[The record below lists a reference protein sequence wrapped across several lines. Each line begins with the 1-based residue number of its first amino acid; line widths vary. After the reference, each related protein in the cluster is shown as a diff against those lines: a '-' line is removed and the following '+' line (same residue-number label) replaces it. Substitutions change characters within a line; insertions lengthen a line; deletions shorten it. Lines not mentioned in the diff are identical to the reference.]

1 MQRWMNDIL
10 KTARA
15 AAFVVAACAVLSSGA
30 HARQQ
35 QSGAGAGQTQTQS
48 SAEPRRS
55 PSSSQAPARATDQL
69 PADPPA
75 VAPNYK
81 APERELPSVE
91 RVGVEVGE
99 PFALTL
105 DEAIRLAL
113 ENNNDIEAT
122 RIDVT
127 VAEHELTAA
136 RGAYDL
142 RFTSETYFERSETP
156 VASFLS
162 GGSGG
167 SLNTTDVTGRAGF
180 EGLAPRGGG
189 SYKFEFT
196 SRRLSTNNAFNDIN
210 PAVANGFSFSFT
222 QPLLRGRKTDDTR
235 RRVEIAKKNLSLTD
249 AQFRRRATEVIT
261 NVEQAYWELAY
272 ALRNLQI
279 QIDAVKQARAQ
290 AESDR
295 RQVEKGVIAPVDLL
309 ESETQV
315 KNFEQSVYA
324 AQEGVSHAEN
334 NLKKML
340 AAERSA
346 EIWSKALL
354 PVTPVDL
361 EAPRVALGTAVESAL
376 TNRLELAELETS
388 AEINKID
395 QRFYR
400 DQTRPQIDLTASYSS
415 NALAGSLRD
424 EENPLVSGLVSLQT
438 RVNELSTLS
447 GLPALPAT
455 SFNTGGSIVGGYG
468 TSLKNLFAQNNP
480 TVKVGVKISLPFR
493 NRTAK
498 ANFARTIAE
507 GRRVQNQ
514 RAKAE
519 QVIEAEV
526 RDTLQALRSVEA
538 RLAASSSARSTA
550 EQQYQSERRKFQSG
564 MSTAYMVSQRQI
576 DLINARG
583 RELQAQTDLNK
594 AIADFR
600 RATGST
606 LQTHNVALRPN
617 DPARRF
623 EQTNKT
629 AAQSPANESI
639 SGLDKE

>member
-1 MQRWMNDIL
+1 MKDIL

-15 AAFVVAACAVLSSGA
+15 AAFVVAACALHTAGA

-35 QSGAGAGQTQTQS
+35 DGAKGN
-48 SAEPRRS
+48 P
-55 PSSSQAPARATDQL
+55 L
-69 PADPPA
+69 PANPPA
-75 VAPNYK
+75 VAPNYE

-91 RVGVEVGE
+91 RVGVESGE
-99 PFALTL
+99 QLTL
-105 DEAIRLAL
+105 TLEEAVRLAL
-113 ENNNDIEAT
+113 ESNNDIEAT

-127 VAEHELTAA
+127 VAEHELTSA
-136 RGAYDL
+136 RGAYDVRL
-142 RFTSETYFERSETP
+142 TSETYFERTETP
-156 VASFLS
+156 VASFLA
-162 GGSGG
+162 GGRDG
-167 SLNTTDVTGRAGF
+167 SLKTTDVAGKFGF
-180 EGLAPRGGG
+180 EGLSPRAGG

-196 SRRLSTNNAFNDIN
+196 TRRLSSNNVFNDIN
-210 PAVANGFSFSFT
+210 PTVSQGFSFSYT
-222 QPLLRGRKTDDTR
+222 QPLLRGRKTDDNR

-279 QIDAVKQARAQ
+279 QIDAVRQARAQ

-315 KNFEQSVYA
+315 KNFEQGVYA
-324 AQEGVSHAEN
+324 AQETVSRAEN

-340 AAERSA
+340 SPDRRDAM
-346 EIWSKALL
+346 WSKALL
-354 PVTPVDL
+354 PVTPVNL
-361 EAPRVALGTAVESAL
+361 EAPRVALEEAVRSAL
-376 TNRLELAELETS
+376 NNRLELAELETR

-400 DQTRPQIDLTASYSS
+400 DQTRPQVDLTATYGS

-424 EENPLVSGLVSLQT
+424 EENPLVTGLVSLQE
-438 RVNELSTLS
+438 RVNQLSTLS
-447 GLPALPAT
+447 GLPTVPMT
-455 SFNTGGSIVGGYG
+455 SFDTNAEIVGGYG
-468 TSLKNLFAQNNP
+468 RSLKSLLAQNNP
-480 TVKVGVKISLPFR
+480 TVKVGVRVSLPWR

-498 ANFARTIAE
+498 ANFARSLTE
-507 GRRVQNQ
+507 GRRVENQ
-514 RAKAE
+514 RAKTE
-519 QVIEAEV
+519 QTIEAEV
-526 RDTLQALRSVEA
+526 RDSLQALRSSEA
-538 RLAASSSARSTA
+538 RLAAASSARSTA

-564 MSTAYMVSQRQI
+564 MSTTYMVSQRQI
-576 DLINARG
+576 DLINAKG

-594 AIADFR
+594 SVADFR

-623 EQTNKT
+623 ARTNQPAAT
-629 AAQSPANESI
+629 APADHESD
-639 SGLDKE
+639 GYEKE

>member
-1 MQRWMNDIL
+1 MQRWMKDIL

-15 AAFVVAACAVLSSGA
+15 AAFVVAACALQATGA
-30 HARQQ
+30 HAQAD
-35 QSGAGAGQTQTQS
+35 GAKAN
-48 SAEPRRS
+48 PM
-55 PSSSQAPARATDQL
+55 

-75 VAPNYK
+75 VAPNYE
-81 APERELPSVE
+81 APSRELPSSE
-91 RVGVEVGE
+91 RVGVDAGE
-99 PFALTL
+99 PLTLTL
-105 DEAIRLAL
+105 DEAVRLAL

-127 VAEHELTAA
+127 VSEHELTAA

-142 RFTSETYFERSETP
+142 RLTSETYFERSETP
-156 VASFLS
+156 TASFLA
-162 GGSGG
+162 GGRGG
-167 SLNTTDVTGRAGF
+167 SLKTTDVSGRFGF
-180 EGLAPRGGG
+180 EGLSPRAGG
-189 SYKFEFT
+189 SYKFEFST
-196 SRRLSTNNAFNDIN
+196 RRLSSNNVFNDIN
-210 PAVANGFSFSFT
+210 PTISHGFYFSYT
-222 QPLLRGRKTDDTR
+222 QPLLRGRKTDDNR

-279 QIDAVKQARAQ
+279 QIDAVRQARAQ

-315 KNFEQSVYA
+315 KNFEQGVYA
-324 AQEGVSHAEN
+324 AQETLARAEN
-334 NLKKML
+334 GLKKML
-340 AAERSA
+340 APDRRAEL
-346 EIWSKALL
+346 WSKALL
-354 PVTPVDL
+354 PVTPVNL
-361 EAPRVALGTAVESAL
+361 EAPRVALEEAVRSAL
-376 TNRLELAELETS
+376 NNRLELAELETS
-388 AEINKID
+388 KEINEID

-400 DQTRPQIDLTASYSS
+400 DQTRPQVDLTASYSS

-424 EENPLVSGLVSLQT
+424 EENPLVSGLVSLQN
-438 RVNELSTLS
+438 RVNQLSTLS

-455 SFNTGGSIVGGYG
+455 TFDTNGDIVGGYG
-468 TSLKNLFAQNNP
+468 QSLQNLFAQSNP
-480 TVKVGVKISLPFR
+480 TVKVGVRISLPLR
-493 NRTAK
+493 NRTAR
-498 ANFARTIAE
+498 ANFARSIAE
-507 GRRVQNQ
+507 GRRVENR
-514 RAKAE
+514 RAQTE
-519 QVIEAEV
+519 QAIEAEV
-526 RDTLQALRSVEA
+526 RDTLQALRSSEA
-538 RLAASSSARSTA
+538 RLAAAASARSTA

-576 DLINARG
+576 DFINARG

-594 AIADFR
+594 SVADFR

-623 EQTNKT
+623 EQTNNPAAT
-629 AAQSPANESI
+629 AASADSES
-639 SGLDKE
+639 SFEKE

>member
-1 MQRWMNDIL
+1 MNDIF
-10 KTARA
+10 KAARA
-15 AAFVVAACAVLSSGA
+15 ATFVVAACALPASGA
-30 HARQQ
+30 HAQGRQA
-35 QSGAGAGQTQTQS
+35 GAGAGQTPTQS
-48 SAEPRRS
+48 SAESRPS
-55 PSSSQAPARATDQL
+55 PSSSRAPARASEVL

-75 VAPNYK
+75 VAPNYE
-81 APERELPSVE
+81 APSRALPSVE

-99 PFALTL
+99 PLALTL
-105 DEAIRLAL
+105 GEAIRLAL

-122 RIDVT
+122 RIDVS
-127 VAEHELTAA
+127 VAEHDLTAA

-142 RFTSETYFERSETP
+142 RFTSEYYFERSETP
-156 VASFLS
+156 VASFLA

-167 SLNTTDVTGRAGF
+167 SLNTTDVTGRVGF
-180 EGLAPRGGG
+180 EGLAPRAGG

-196 SRRLSTNNAFNDIN
+196 SRRLNTNNAFNDIN
-210 PAVANGFSFSFT
+210 PAVSNGFSFSYT

-279 QIDAVKQARAQ
+279 QIDAVRQARAQ

-309 ESETQV
+309 EAETQV
-315 KNFEQSVYA
+315 KNFEQNVYA
-324 AQEGVSHAEN
+324 AQEGVTHAEN
-334 NLKKML
+334 SLKKML

-376 TNRLELAELETS
+376 ANRLELAELQTS

-424 EENPLVSGLVSLQT
+424 EENPLVSGLVSLQN
-438 RVNELSTLS
+438 RVNQLSTLS
-447 GLPALPAT
+447 GLPALPVTNFGT
-455 SFNTGGSIVGGYG
+455 SDDIVGGYG
-468 TSLKNLFAQNNP
+468 QSLKNLFAQNNP

-493 NRTAK
+493 NRTAQ
-498 ANFARTIAE
+498 ANFGRAVAE
-507 GRRVQNQ
+507 GRRVENQ
-514 RAKAE
+514 RARAE
-519 QVIEAEV
+519 QIIEAEV

-538 RLAASSSARSTA
+538 RLAAASSARSTA

-564 MSTAYMVSQRQI
+564 MSTTYMVSQRQI

-583 RELQAQTDLNK
+583 RELQAQTDMNK
-594 AIADFR
+594 TIADFR

-617 DPARRF
+617 DPARKF
-623 EQTNKT
+623 EQTSKQT
-629 AAQSPANESI
+629 DGSPSGCI
-639 SGLDKE
+639 SGFDKE

>member
-1 MQRWMNDIL
+1 MNDIL

-15 AAFVVAACAVLSSGA
+15 AAFVVAACAMLASGA

-35 QSGAGAGQTQTQS
+35 SGAGAGRTQTPP
-48 SAEPRRS
+48 SAESRPS
-55 PSSSQAPARATDQL
+55 PSSPQAPAQSPGQL

-75 VAPNYK
+75 VAPNYE
-81 APERELPSVE
+81 APARALPSVE
-91 RVGVEVGE
+91 RIGVEVGE
-99 PFALTL
+99 PLALTL
-105 DEAIRLAL
+105 GEAIRLAL

-156 VASFLS
+156 VASFLA

-167 SLNTTDVTGRAGF
+167 SLTTTDMTGRVGF
-180 EGLAPRGGG
+180 EGLSPRAGG

-196 SRRLSTNNAFNDIN
+196 SRRLNTNNAFNDIN
-210 PAVANGFSFSFT
+210 PTVSNGFSFSFT

-279 QIDAVKQARAQ
+279 QIDAVRQARAQ
-290 AESDR
+290 ADSDR

-309 ESETQV
+309 EAETQV
-315 KNFEQSVYA
+315 KNFEQNVYA

-376 TNRLELAELETS
+376 TNRLELAELDTS

-400 DQTRPQIDLTASYSS
+400 DQTRPQVDLTASYGS

-424 EENPLVSGLVSLQT
+424 EENPLVSGLVSLQS
-438 RVNELSTLS
+438 RVNQLSNMS
-447 GLPALPAT
+447 GLPALPT
-455 SFNTGGSIVGGYG
+455 TNFGTNEDIVGGYG
-468 TSLKNLFAQNNP
+468 QSLKNLFAQNNP

-493 NRTAK
+493 NRTAQ
-498 ANFARTIAE
+498 ANFGRAVAE
-507 GRRVQNQ
+507 GRRVENR

-519 QVIEAEV
+519 QIIEAEV

-538 RLAASSSARSTA
+538 RLAAASSARSTA

-564 MSTAYMVSQRQI
+564 MSTTYMVSQRQI
-576 DLINARG
+576 DLISARG

-594 AIADFR
+594 TIADFR

-623 EQTNKT
+623 EQTNRP

-639 SGLDKE
+639 SGFDKE

>member
-1 MQRWMNDIL
+1 MNDIL

-15 AAFVVAACAVLSSGA
+15 AAFVVAACAMLASGV

-48 SAEPRRS
+48 SVRGPS
-55 PSSSQAPARATDQL
+55 PSPQAPARSTNQL

-75 VAPNYK
+75 VAPNYE
-81 APERELPSVE
+81 APARALPSVE
-91 RVGVEVGE
+91 RIGVEVGE
-99 PFALTL
+99 PLALTL
-105 DEAIRLAL
+105 NEAIRLAL

-122 RIDVT
+122 RIDVS

-142 RFTSETYFERSETP
+142 RFNSETYFERSETP
-156 VASFLS
+156 VASFLA
-162 GGSGG
+162 GGQGG
-167 SLNTTDVTGRAGF
+167 SLNTTDVTGRVGF

-189 SYKFEFT
+189 SYKFDFT
-196 SRRLSTNNAFNDIN
+196 SRRLSTNNAFNDVN
-210 PAVANGFSFSFT
+210 PSVSNGFSFSFT
-222 QPLLRGRKTDDTR
+222 QPLMRGRKTDDTR

-279 QIDAVKQARAQ
+279 QIDAVRQARAQ

-309 ESETQV
+309 EAETQV
-315 KNFEQSVYA
+315 KNFEQNVYA

-340 AAERSA
+340 AAQRSA

-376 TNRLELAELETS
+376 TNRLELAELQTS

-424 EENPLVSGLVSLQT
+424 EENPLVSGLVSLQN

-455 SFNTGGSIVGGYG
+455 AFNTDGSIVGGYG

-498 ANFARTIAE
+498 ANFGRAVAE
-507 GRRVQNQ
+507 GRRVENQ

-519 QVIEAEV
+519 QIIEAEV
-526 RDTLQALRSVEA
+526 RDTLQTLRSVEA
-538 RLAASSSARSTA
+538 RLAASASARSTA

-583 RELQAQTDLNK
+583 RELQAQIDLNK
-594 AIADFR
+594 SIADFR

-617 DPARRF
+617 DPARKF
-623 EQTNKT
+623 EQTNT
-629 AAQSPANESI
+629 PAAQTPADESI
-639 SGLDKE
+639 SGFDKE

>member
-1 MQRWMNDIL
+1 MQRWTSDIF
-10 KTARA
+10 KTTRA
-15 AAFVVAACAVLSSGA
+15 AAFVVVVCAL
-30 HARQQ
+30 HA
-35 QSGAGAGQTQTQS
+35 AGAY
-48 SAEPRRS
+48 A
-55 PSSSQAPARATDQL
+55 QAPGTRTNPL

-75 VAPNYK
+75 VAPNYE

-91 RVGVEVGE
+91 RVGVEAGE
-99 PFALTL
+99 PLTLTL
-105 DEAIRLAL
+105 DDAVRLAL

-122 RIDVT
+122 RLDVA
-127 VAEHELTAA
+127 VSEHELTAA

-156 VASFLS
+156 VASFLA
-162 GGSGG
+162 GGQDG
-167 SLNTTDVTGRAGF
+167 SLRTTEVAGRLGF
-180 EGLAPRGGG
+180 EGQSKRAGG

-196 SRRLSTNNAFNDIN
+196 SRRLSSNNSFNDLN
-210 PAVANGFSFSFT
+210 PYFAHGFSFSYT
-222 QPLLRGRKTDDTR
+222 QPLLRGRKIDDTR
-235 RRVEIAKKNLSLTD
+235 RRIEIAKKNLSLTD

-279 QIDAVKQARAQ
+279 QIDAVRQARAQ

-295 RQVEKGVIAPVDLL
+295 RQVERGVIAPVDLL

-315 KNFEQSVYA
+315 KNFEQGVYA
-324 AQEGVSHAEN
+324 AQEGVARAEN
-334 NLKKML
+334 GLKKML
-340 AAERSA
+340 APDRRAGL
-346 EIWSKALL
+346 WSKALL
-354 PVTPVDL
+354 PVTPVNL
-361 EAPRVALGTAVESAL
+361 VAPRVALEEAVRSAL
-376 TNRLELAELETS
+376 SNRLELAELGTA
-388 AEINKID
+388 AEINRID

-400 DQTRPQIDLTASYSS
+400 DQTRPQIDLTATYGS

-424 EENPLVSGLVSLQT
+424 EENPLVSGLVSLQN

-447 GLPALPAT
+447 GLPVLPT
-455 SFNTGGSIVGGYG
+455 TTFGTNGDIVGGSG
-468 TSLKNLFAQNNP
+468 QSLRNLFAQNNP
-480 TVKVGVKISLPFR
+480 TVKVGVRVSLPWR

-498 ANFARTIAE
+498 ANYARSLTE
-507 GRRVQNQ
+507 GRRVENR
-514 RAKAE
+514 RAKTE
-519 QVIEAEV
+519 QDIEAEV
-526 RDTLQALRSVEA
+526 RDSLQALRSSEA
-538 RLAASSSARSTA
+538 RLAAAAAARSTA

-594 AIADFR
+594 SAANFR

-617 DPARRF
+617 DPERRF
-623 EQTNKT
+623 EQTHNP
-629 AAQSPANESI
+629 AAPVPADSEFI
-639 SGLDKE
+639 SFEKE